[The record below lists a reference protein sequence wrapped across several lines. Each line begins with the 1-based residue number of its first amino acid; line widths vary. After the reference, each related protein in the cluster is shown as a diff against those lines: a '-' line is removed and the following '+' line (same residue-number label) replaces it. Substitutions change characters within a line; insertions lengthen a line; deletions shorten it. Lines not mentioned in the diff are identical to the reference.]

1 MKLYGWF
8 IIIIALGLAVFNA
21 IQMDFDNPSSENSKV
36 ALIGIVTSFCAIL
49 LTLIY
54 MRSKKVAKQVEQ
66 NTKQNEVVLDKTT
79 EEIIEEEV

>member
-21 IQMDFDNPSSENSKV
+21 FQMDFDNPTSENSKV

-54 MRSKKVAKQVEQ
+54 MRSKKVTKQVEH

-79 EEIIEEEV
+79 EEIKEEEV